1 MLASGEGGRAL
12 EGKGDERRA
21 KRRRQNTDC
30 PRRSRI
36 FVIRFS
42 FFFTGW
48 HGAETGGQMWRQ
60 QDETE
65 MLREGPV
72 GARRGVGPPPPP
84 RSTRVAV
91 AFISRCQIR
100 PTSNC

>member
-12 EGKGDERRA
+12 EGKGNERWA
-21 KRRRQNTDC
+21 KRRRQNIDC

-48 HGAETGGQMWRQ
+48 HVAETGGQTWRQ

-72 GARRGVGPPPPP
+72 GARRGVRPPL
-84 RSTRVAV
+84 RSTCVAV
-91 AFISRCQIR
+91 AFISQCQIR